1 MPQSAIG
8 DSIVL
13 KGIAISKSGNVIFNG
28 DLMGYVIKSGDIP
41 AKSGNSSSANNF
53 VMNTHYL
60 ISFEITSSAT
70 DIEGDPVFGN
80 VISFSTTLVAWD
92 SLDVS
97 FVRP

>member
-1 MPQSAIG
+1 MSQSASG

-13 KGIAISKSGNVIFNG
+13 QGIEISKSDNVIFNG

-41 AKSGNSSSANNF
+41 AKSGSTSSANNF

-60 ISFEITSSAT
+60 FTFDITSSAT

-80 VISFSTTLVAWD
+80 VISFSTTLVDWD

-97 FVRP
+97 VVQP